1 MNSPLIGT
9 RENNYKFF
17 YCVGISGISSLLIL
31 LIITGYTAYIS
42 TDIGRLMRDMSEVI
56 EDVRIILP
64 TVEESFRM
72 LHRMCVHENFTKSY
86 GNVCYEEIQ

>member
-1 MNSPLIGT
+1 MNDPLIGT

-42 TDIGRLMRDMSEVI
+42 TDIGKLMKDMSEVI

-64 TVEESFRM
+64 TVKDSFD
-72 LHRMCVHENFTKSY
+72 LLDKMCLHENFTKYY
-86 GNVCYEEIQ
+86 GNICN

>member
-1 MNSPLIGT
+1 MNNPLIGT

-17 YCVGISGISSLLIL
+17 YCVGISSL

>member
-1 MNSPLIGT
+1 M
-9 RENNYKFF
+9 K
-17 YCVGISGISSLLIL
+17 
-31 LIITGYTAYIS
+31 
-42 TDIGRLMRDMSEVI
+42 DMSEVI